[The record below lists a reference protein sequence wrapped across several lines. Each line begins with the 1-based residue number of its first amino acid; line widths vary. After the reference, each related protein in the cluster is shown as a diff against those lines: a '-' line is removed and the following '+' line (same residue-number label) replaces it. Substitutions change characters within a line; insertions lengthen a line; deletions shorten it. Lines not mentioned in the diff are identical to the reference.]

1 MMARV
6 MSPSMPPPLPREHGA
21 WVMLAIP
28 LVLGL
33 AIGFRRAA
41 PWLVVLAVLGAFLA
55 HYALVPA
62 MQRLRAGKAAPAA
75 WFRARWNWGAFY
87 LAAGGASFAAALV
100 LAPAEARPH
109 VAGLAV
115 ACAAGAFVFFVA
127 SVLEVGRALA
137 GELIGIAGMALSA
150 ALVAAAGATV
160 DRRAWSAAAV
170 AYAYSLSS
178 VAFVRAYG
186 ARRDDPRGAVLRCVA
201 AHVAIAAGL
210 IVLWLERAVAGWTI
224 AAFAPVVVRTAL
236 GLNRPP
242 PNLRALGRRELVV
255 AVSFVA
261 VAVLSL
267 TLAGCARRAA
277 PRAAALRPICYE
289 CFWEHQDPAL
299 RHELAAFY
307 EAYRSPDPLVA
318 ADVQYLLGR
327 VTGDIDRVCRSFR
340 ALSELHGNV
349 EQGPRA
355 LLVDE
360 QLAFVA
366 AECGRKP
373 APYFRRAARSA
384 RALGFAWKA
393 RTYED
398 IAAGRFRPR
407 FGGTVIE
414 RRLAV
419 PQGARA
425 MVLGRSTIRVAPGAR
440 IGVQLER
447 TVRDWLSYQMEYDF
461 SGRSPAPGEI
471 LDYHEGARLRD
482 VLAAGPVTVEPL
494 YATVVARRGDSWY
507 APDEK
512 GVFRFEV
519 LPDKVQYPTTRGYG
533 DLALLV
539 DTHGLSA
546 LVASAAER
554 HVALALGCG
563 DYTAKAEAAYHLAR
577 LGIDGYFPCDRFV
590 GDLIGYV
597 GDGVLLGSAPVRIE
611 GRQAIL
617 GDRPVDFRL
626 DELIVVQDTS
636 LAGRYQYYDTAA
648 RYFRRLAR
656 SVPLQL
662 VFVSV
667 EGPGESGRV
676 TGKAEELRAAA
687 IALRVETEEDYR
699 PVRDW
704 LAASRDRRAV
714 LFHSAPYPA
723 GYRLFSEFPEQTT
736 FGDPRPEFQ

>member
-1 MMARV
+1 
-6 MSPSMPPPLPREHGA
+6 MPPPLPREHGA

-33 AIGFRRAA
+33 AIGFGSLA
-41 PWLVVLAVLGAFLA
+41 PWLVVLAVLAAFLG

-62 MQRLRAGKAAPAA
+62 LQRLRAGKAAPDA
-75 WFRARWNWGAFY
+75 WFRARWSWGARY
-87 LAAGGASFAAALV
+87 LASAGASFAAALV
-100 LAPAEARPH
+100 LAPAAARAS
-109 VAGLAV
+109 VLGLAI
-115 ACAAGAFVFFVA
+115 ACAAGASVFFVA
-127 SVLEVGRALA
+127 SVLEVGRALWS
-137 GELIGIAGMALSA
+137 ELIGIAGMALSA
-150 ALVAAAGATV
+150 ALVAAAGGTV

-186 ARRDDPRGAVLRCVA
+186 ARRADPRGAVVRCVA
-201 AHVAIAAGL
+201 AHAAIAAGL
-210 IVLWLERAVAGWTI
+210 ILLWHQHAVAGWTI
-224 AAFAPVVVRTAL
+224 AALAPVVVRTAW

-277 PRAAALRPICYE
+277 PHATVARPICHE
-289 CFWEHQDPAL
+289 CFWEHQDPAF
-299 RHELAAFY
+299 RSELTAFY

-327 VTGDIDRVCRSFR
+327 VTGDIDRVCRSFH
-340 ALSELHGNV
+340 ALSELRRDLPV
-349 EQGPRA
+349 GPRA

-366 AECGRKP
+366 AECGRNP
-373 APYFRRAARSA
+373 AAHFRRAARSA
-384 RALGFAWKA
+384 QALGFAWKA

-419 PQGARA
+419 PQGART
-425 MVLGRSTIRVAPGAR
+425 MVLGRSTIRVAPGGR

-461 SGRSPAPGEI
+461 SGRGPVPGEI
-471 LDYHEGARLRD
+471 LDYHEGARLRE
-482 VLAAGPVTVEPL
+482 VLAAGPAMVEPL
-494 YATVVARRGDSWY
+494 YATIVARRGDSWY

-519 LPDKVQYPTTRGYG
+519 LPDKIEYPTTRGFG

-554 HVALALGCG
+554 HVALVLGCA
-563 DYTAKAEAAYHLAR
+563 DHAAKAEAAYHLAR

-590 GDLIGYV
+590 GDLLGYV
-597 GDGVLLGSAPVRIE
+597 GEGVLLGSAPVRIE
-611 GRQAIL
+611 GGRAII
-617 GDRPVDFRL
+617 GDRPVELRL
-626 DELIVVQDTS
+626 DEVFVVQDTS

-662 VFVSV
+662 IYVPV

-676 TGKAEELRAAA
+676 TGKAEELGCSA

-704 LAASRDRRAV
+704 LAASRERRAV

-723 GYRLFSEFPEQTT
+723 GYRLFAEFPGQTT
-736 FGDPRPEFQ
+736 FGDPRPQFE